1 MQARCVVGT
10 MRDHVAGK
18 GNDEP
23 SDLERRLL
31 SLGLEAVA
39 ELAGALKRSDN
50 YLKIRIATVRL
61 TAYKA
66 AAAREKLTFSEW
78 VVRHLD
84 RATSATGANGKKP

>member
-1 MQARCVVGT
+1 MHVRSVVDT
-10 MRDHVAGK
+10 IRSHVAGN
-18 GNDEP
+18 NDEP

-50 YLKIRIATVRL
+50 FLKIRIATVRL
-61 TAYKA
+61 VAYKK
-66 AAAREKLTFSEW
+66 AAAREKLTLTEW

-84 RATSATGANGKKP
+84 RATSASASAVAKKP